1 MSFDAYP
8 RPFATVPVTA
18 GGEAPWGCSI
28 PSRPELFQRLR
39 ALLGD
44 VADAWEPYVRGAK
57 KRLRRRGRFYRQ
69 PKTLHCASPS
79 PRWTDTLRAGL
90 ANGHGLPAKASPLLR
105 GSHGGRASGQ
115 KAVAQPSVPNT
126 LANLVCRDI
135 LASPE
140 TPLSAVRSSSGA
152 QTLQDSGVL
161 LRNDQTTHTSAWGEA
176 RRLAARERLL

>member
-1 MSFDAYP
+1 MWDKFFWSYS
-8 RPFATVPVTA
+8 VA
-18 GGEAPWGCSI
+18 GGEGPPGCSI
-28 PSRPELFQRLR
+28 PSRPELLPRLR
-39 ALLGD
+39 ARLGD
-44 VADAWEPYVRGAK
+44 VADAWEPYVRGTK

-115 KAVAQPSVPNT
+115 KAVARPSVPRHT
-126 LANLVCRDI
+126 SKPSVSRHTSVTGDAALR
-135 LASPE
+135 PF
-140 TPLSAVRSSSGA
+140 GA
-152 QTLQDSGVL
+152 QAVLRRRKDSGVL